1 MGKEPHIWKIN
12 KKLMKNA
19 ARVGTLLNMPLN
31 TERLL
36 KLTENYIVSNAKIKK
51 ALKIEKMPVRAD
63 EGLRKTIKSFEHNF

>member
-19 ARVGTLLNMPLN
+19 ARVGTLLHMPLN